1 MLRVLMFA
9 VSPTSLPCAHQPVV
23 RKQAPQVSDKEV
35 LQLGGWYCTDLAKWH
50 GTVIYVT
57 LLCHVNS
64 FFMAHNYGP

>member
-1 MLRVLMFA
+1 M
-9 VSPTSLPCAHQPVV
+9 
-23 RKQAPQVSDKEV
+23 QAPQVSDKEV

-50 GTVIYVT
+50 DTVIYVT